1 MTKSQRQLIAFRKQL
16 GMSTKVF
23 AEWCGRKYGRT
34 VRRWESGDMPVPPEL
49 TRLMTVIY
57 NLPEHLGEEMIIL
70 VGEMDRRK

>member
-1 MTKSQRQLIAFRKQL
+1 MTKPQRQLIAFRKQL

-49 TRLMTVIY
+49 ERLMAVI
-57 NLPEHLGEEMIIL
+57 NKLPDHVSEEMTIL
-70 VGEMDRRK
+70 VRDMGVRK